1 MEEQIQ
7 IFLEA
12 LKNKSASQHTI
23 SNYERDL
30 RQFAQFLDH
39 QKLVLADVD
48 HIFIRDFL
56 SHLYEQKLKKSSV
69 SRKLACL
76 KSFFKLMVR
85 EQRLKTN
92 PADLVSSP
100 KLPKQLPAFLQ
111 ESEAAVLVQLPQ
123 GKEFKDV
130 RDRAI
135 LELLY
140 ASGLRVSELVGLSD
154 HEVDIPQQL
163 VKVLGKG
170 RKERLVP
177 FGDFAARSLEEY
189 FAERDRLGLGETDAN
204 GNRPVFVSVNGRR
217 LSSRDVQRLVE
228 RFRLNLSASR
238 RITPHTLRHSFATH
252 LLERGADLRSIQE
265 MLGHSSLST
274 TQKYTHVSL
283 QHLRTEY
290 EKAHPKA
297 KKAAK

>member
-1 MEEQIQ
+1 MDEHIE

-12 LKNKSASQHTI
+12 LRNKSASRHTI

-30 RQFAQFLDH
+30 KQFAVFLNT
-39 QKLVLADVD
+39 QKVALGDVD

-56 SHLYEQKLKKSSV
+56 GHLYDQKLKKSSV

-85 EQRLKTN
+85 ERRLKTN
-92 PADLVSSP
+92 PADLVSCP
-100 KLPKQLPAFLQ
+100 KIPKQLPAFLQ
-111 ESEAAVLVQLPQ
+111 ESEAALLVQLPQ
-123 GKEFKDV
+123 GAAFKDV

-154 HEVDIPQQL
+154 HEVDMPQQL

-177 FGDFAARSLEEY
+177 FGDFAARALGEY
-189 FAERDRLGLGETDAN
+189 VAERDRLGLGETDNN
-204 GNRPVFVSVNGRR
+204 GHRPLFVSVNGHR
-217 LSSRDVQRLVE
+217 LNARDVQRLVE
-228 RFRLNLSASR
+228 RFRLNLSATR

-265 MLGHSSLST
+265 MLGHATLST

-283 QHLRTEY
+283 QHLRNEY

-297 KKAAK
+297 RNDS